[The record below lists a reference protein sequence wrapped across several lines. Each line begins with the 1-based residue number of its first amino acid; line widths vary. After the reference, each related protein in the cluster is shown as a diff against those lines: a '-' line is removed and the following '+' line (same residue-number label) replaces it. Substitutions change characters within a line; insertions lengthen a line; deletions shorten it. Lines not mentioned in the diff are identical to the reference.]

1 MGGSVSAKMNVPGG
15 RWGLLKNEQGR
26 TMEGGGVKTRE
37 SLANVLFECPLLGIH
52 SNFDNIFY
60 DYIKKPFI
68 RTYSDQEEREK

>member
-1 MGGSVSAKMNVPGG
+1 
-15 RWGLLKNEQGR
+15 
-26 TMEGGGVKTRE
+26 MEGEGVKTRE
-37 SLANVLFECPLLGIH
+37 SLANVHFECPLLGIH

>member
-1 MGGSVSAKMNVPGG
+1 
-15 RWGLLKNEQGR
+15 
-26 TMEGGGVKTRE
+26 MEGGGVKTRE
-37 SLANVLFECPLLGIH
+37 SLANVLFECPLLDIH